1 VPVVLNRVTF
11 LEMKQMNQS
20 INKDHQHAHDDVRI
34 RSGRGSTRSLQNAPG
49 DTHTL
54 MAPAR
59 YASVLP
65 VMSFVNDEVTMITS
79 SAMVDMALIVRYI
92 IFRMFVSWC

>member
-1 VPVVLNRVTF
+1 
-11 LEMKQMNQS
+11 
-20 INKDHQHAHDDVRI
+20 
-34 RSGRGSTRSLQNAPG
+34 
-49 DTHTL
+49 